1 MTEWYD
7 SLNAFESSY
16 SFYSPFPYV
25 ETNGRKRS
33 NRLHFFRIY
42 IFLHS
47 YLLAWLEIRSIH
59 VDRKGLI
66 SLLCFYFIL
75 PSSIRFFE
83 IDRLDRLRK
92 YFENTINWSEIFG
105 KTEYL
110 DIQNVIIS
118 FLFQFKFQITL
129 GYKLLLLLWSLWQA
143 SSRYLISL
151 FKWSRHT
158 IDSLPPTRFQFLF
171 NASLNIHLSV

>member
-1 MTEWYD
+1 MIRFTERVRVFVFF
-7 SLNAFESSY
+7 LL
-16 SFYSPFPYV
+16 PFPIRRN
-25 ETNGRKRS
+25 ERS
-33 NRLHFFRIY
+33 KTVQPVALFSYIHISPLLSLSLARDTLDSRRSERINFFLR
-42 IFLHS
+42 
-47 YLLAWLEIRSIH
+47 
-59 VDRKGLI
+59 
-66 SLLCFYFIL
+66 FYFIL

-129 GYKLLLLLWSLWQA
+129 GYKLLLLLWLLWQA

-151 FKWSRHT
+151 FK
-158 IDSLPPTRFQFLF
+158 
-171 NASLNIHLSV
+171 